1 MNLTD
6 IIPKSLA
13 KALSGKPVI
22 GIDIGSRAGK
32 GVLITDDRIFTTVV
46 PTGLYMQETAD
57 DIFASLLALAEIPRE
72 EIAYIVGTGY
82 GRIAMGFEG
91 IPSQVVTEIS
101 CHAMGA
107 HHLNPETR
115 TIIDIGGQ
123 DSKVIRV
130 DPATGKVAE
139 FIMNDKCAAG
149 TGRFLEKVAQLL
161 DLELEELGEAA
172 VSSEKPCDISSQCV
186 VFAES
191 EVISLRAS
199 GEKREDIAAG
209 IHFASA
215 RRVRNLLNRIGLEPA
230 IVFTGGVSNN
240 AGMRHALETLLEL
253 PIPQLK
259 LDTVF
264 AGALGAAAYARS
276 YARAGHVVSAGAEK
290 AAAFDLTDLHN
301 RIAKQ
306 QESLIQKS
314 TGKKNVAYLCSY
326 TPPELLNAAGVSHFR
341 LMKAG
346 SIDEVASGELVTQSV
361 FCDFSKSTIG
371 AFREGNPLYG
381 SVDRLYTFFTCDCI
395 KKVAEAANE
404 YHVPTGIYVLPRI
417 KGSDNSRDYFRK
429 EILHLKADLEQFAET
444 TIEPEAV
451 REQIVLY
458 NKIRAALRRISE
470 LRKRPSPPLTGRDF
484 AELVKGYYYL
494 PPEEQLEVYQEIYQR
509 LSAVPDDGERPI
521 RLLLAGGIVAD
532 GDRRLLDLLEDEVGA
547 RIVVDDNCTGLT
559 PMYNDIDEQGEPFAA
574 LAAGYLDRA
583 PCARMK
589 PLDDRIA
596 FSGKLAQE
604 YQVDGVIYYYLKFCP
619 CYGQTKNEFLRHYQ
633 GLGLPVLEVPSD
645 YSHSDLGQLKTR
657 IEAFVEV
664 FNEKR
669 RGSGKPAAA

>member
-1 MNLTD
+1 MNIGD
-6 IIPKSLA
+6 VIPASLA
-13 KALSGKPVI
+13 ESLAGEPVI
-22 GIDIGSRAGK
+22 GIDIGSRSGK
-32 GVLITDDRIFTTVV
+32 GVLITGDQLYTTAI
-46 PTGLYMQETAD
+46 PTGLYMQDTAD
-57 DIFASLLALAEIPRE
+57 EIFGELLRSSGVKRE

-107 HHLNPETR
+107 HHLNPGTR

-123 DSKVIRV
+123 DSKVIKV
-130 DPATGKVAE
+130 DPKTGKVAE

-161 DLELEELGEAA
+161 DLELEELGDAA
-172 VSSEKPCDISSQCV
+172 VRAEKPCDISSQCV

-215 RRVRNLLNRIGLEPA
+215 RRVRNLLNRIGIEPE
-230 IVFTGGVSNN
+230 IVFSGGVSNN
-240 AGMRHALETLLEL
+240 AGMRHALEVLLGF

-276 YARAGHVVSAGAEK
+276 YSEAGAGQTVVNGTTV
-290 AAAFDLTDLHN
+290 AFDLTSLYN
-301 RIAKQ
+301 RIEKQ
-306 QESLIQKS
+306 QESLIQKA

-346 SIDEVASGELVTQSV
+346 GIDEVASGELVTQSV

-371 AFREGNPLYG
+371 AFRENDPLYN

-429 EILHLKADLEQFAET
+429 EILHLKKDLEVLAGNAITE
-444 TIEPEAV
+444 EGV
-451 REQIVLY
+451 RSQIVLY
-458 NKIRAALRRISE
+458 NKIRAALRKISE

-484 AELVKGYYYL
+484 AEIVKGYYYL
-494 PPEEQLEVYQEIYQR
+494 PPEEQLEVYEEIYDR
-509 LSAVPDDGERPI
+509 LDAVPDDGERRI
-521 RLLLAGGIVAD
+521 RLMLSGGIVAD
-532 GDRRLLDLLEDEVGA
+532 GDRRLLNLLEDEVGA

-559 PMYNDIDEQGEPFAA
+559 PLYNEIVETGDPFAA

-589 PLDDRIA
+589 PLDDRIQ

-604 YQVDGVIYYYLKFCP
+604 YNVDGVIYYYLKFCP

-633 GLGLPVLEVPSD
+633 SLGLPVLEVPSD
-645 YSHSDLGQLKTR
+645 YSQSDLGQLKTR

-664 FNEKR
+664 FNERKQR
-669 RGSGKPAAA
+669 KELAA

>member
-1 MNLTD
+1 MKLTELL
-6 IIPKSLA
+6 PQTQA
-13 KALSGKPVI
+13 ALLTGAPVI
-22 GIDIGSRAGK
+22 GIDIGSRSGK
-32 GVLITDDRIFTTVV
+32 GVLIAGDEIHTTAI

-57 DIFASLLALAEIPRE
+57 EIFDALLKASGVERK

-107 HHLNPETR
+107 HTLSPATR

-123 DSKVIRV
+123 DSKVIKV

-172 VSSEKPCDISSQCV
+172 VKAEKPCDISSQCV

-191 EVISLRAS
+191 EVISLRAA

-215 RRVRNLLNRIGLEPA
+215 RRVRNLLNRIGIEPA
-230 IVFTGGVSNN
+230 IVFSGGVSNN
-240 AGMRHALETLLEL
+240 AGMRHALEVLLEA

-276 YARAGHVVSAGAEK
+276 YLAAGREESATREK
-290 AAAFDLTDLHN
+290 SVAFDLTSLYN
-301 RIAKQ
+301 RIEKQ
-306 QESLIQKS
+306 KESLIQKA

-326 TPPELLNAAGVSHFR
+326 TPPELLSAADVSHFR

-346 SIDEVASGELVTQSV
+346 NIDEVASGELVTQSV

-371 AFREGNPLYG
+371 AFRENDPLYS

-417 KGSDNSRDYFRK
+417 KGSENSRNYFHK
-429 EILHLKADLEQFAET
+429 EILHLKKDLEQLTDRAIDPET
-444 TIEPEAV
+444 V
-451 REQIVLY
+451 RSQIVLY
-458 NKIRAALRRISE
+458 NKIRKSLRDISE

-484 AELVKGYYYL
+484 AEIVKGYYYL
-494 PPEEQLEVYQEIYQR
+494 PPEEQLEVYEDIYGR
-509 LSAVPDDGERPI
+509 LSTVADDGDRPI
-521 RLLLAGGIVAD
+521 RLMLAGGIVAE
-532 GDRRLLDLLEDEVGA
+532 GDRRLLELLEDEIGA
-547 RIVVDDNCTGLT
+547 RVVVDDNCTGLT
-559 PMYNDIDEQGEPFAA
+559 PLYNDIDETGDPLAA

-589 PLDDRIA
+589 PLDDRIQ
-596 FSGKLAQE
+596 FSGKLARE
-604 YQVDGVIYYYLKFCP
+604 YDVDGVIYYYLKFCP

-657 IEAFVEV
+657 VEAFVEV

-669 RGSGKPAAA
+669 RQGAA